1 MSCWTILEINPTK
14 DLKEIKKA
22 YSRLIECYNIEK
34 DTNEYTILT
43 NAYVK
48 AMSLVNTS
56 VKDMSKCLSNNS
68 MDYTYEN
75 IKSYCD
81 DSLDNKNYISDFN
94 YRLNYI
100 YTNPT
105 LRFSIDSWVELLKSY
120 MFINKDLLSILEKD
134 LINYIFIHR
143 YIPHEIFLL
152 FDKYL
157 KFNQRESELYE
168 KYPKNMVDFLLQ
180 EINHPLNLS
189 YNYLSTI
196 SKDKIEE
203 YLELREKA
211 FIYSS
216 DKNVIEYLSKA
227 YSIYAYDLDLLRLL
241 GTYYLNKN
249 DNLMALSYFREAIN
263 INDNDLYS
271 LAKLGHLLTIN
282 KQYDK
287 AIIYLEKYL
296 KRLKNSIDLESLIDL
311 AHAYHYSYELQKAKS
326 LYNFLFK
333 LRPWDLS
340 IKLAL
345 ENINSKL
352 LTDLSPKPLIPAT
365 YQKYINSFLKPLNLK
380 LHEIYNNFSF
390 RLQED
395 KWNELFSLPIASNE
409 SLFYLFEETIIT
421 FITTNKNMP
430 KNIYEFLSKNF
441 NWNLR
446 NNELLSIYPNL
457 KIDILFN
464 KLYSNESLSYESLK
478 NIKIN
483 NLENYIELRS
493 LAYNSICSNSNNSE
507 KYLNDALK
515 LFNGDF
521 ELYKLYGQYYSNNKD
536 YNSAIEN
543 YKIAL
548 SLKEDDY
555 YSICTLALLLTKV
568 ENYKDAIF
576 YLNKSVNTQAGKL
589 LLDNED
595 FLIKY
600 AISFYYIGNLINA
613 KKYFKK
619 LLLLNPNLK
628 FVNIYL
634 KNINDRLAH
643 KKTPILPISVIEDP
657 DCYTNSLH
665 YTTKGRITNIISKF
679 KQGLIL
685 KK

>member
-1 MSCWTILEINPTK
+1 MSCWAILGINPTK
-14 DLKEIKKA
+14 NIDVIKDA
-22 YSRLIECYNIEK
+22 Y
-34 DTNEYTILT
+34 NELSNST
-43 NAYVK
+43 NANELIKLKSAYNK
-48 AMSLVNTS
+48 ALSLAKTS
-56 VKDMSKCLSNNS
+56 INDLNLSLLGSSNFDILSALINS
-68 MDYTYEN
+68 
-75 IKSYCD
+75 
-81 DSLDNKNYISDFN
+81 
-94 YRLNYI
+94 
-100 YTNPT
+100 
-105 LRFSIDSWVELLKSY
+105 SIDSKSIDTIDKFIDEANEIYNNPVLRFNIDSWINLLTSPILESSSKELASIELIKFLSNHKYLTTKTYKLFDTKFNWIKNKDKLKSKLSSQLLDS
-120 MFINKDLLSILEKD
+120 FINHIENPLPLT
-134 LINYIFIHR
+134 Y
-143 YIPHEIFLL
+143 
-152 FDKYL
+152 KYL
-157 KFNQRESELYE
+157 N
-168 KYPKNMVDFLLQ
+168 
-180 EINHPLNLS
+180 NLD
-189 YNYLSTI
+189 
-196 SKDKIEE
+196 SKKLDE

-211 FIYSS
+211 
-216 DKNVIEYLSKA
+216 YLSLQENHIEDEKNCLFKA
-227 YSIYAYDLDLLRLL
+227 YSIYSKDLDLLKMI
-241 GTYYLNKN
+241 GCYYLNKN